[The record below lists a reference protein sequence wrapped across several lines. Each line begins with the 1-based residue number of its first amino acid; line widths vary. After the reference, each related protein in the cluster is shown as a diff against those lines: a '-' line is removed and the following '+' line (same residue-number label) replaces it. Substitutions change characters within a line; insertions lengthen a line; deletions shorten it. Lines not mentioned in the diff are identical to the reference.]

1 MAAIKPT
8 RHELPGVLIYCVALT
23 AGVLAALAVQIW
35 FTSAGY
41 DPVAVWQDLFASKRL
56 QLRAAGPWWA
66 MAGAAFIA
74 SGATAAALSRL
85 PLPWRRRRVIR
96 WILAT
101 LLVFALA
108 HIGHSAPGPTSTHA
122 GTQVAV
128 SIAALL
134 VAAAMALVGAY
145 LTRR

>member
-1 MAAIKPT
+1 
-8 RHELPGVLIYCVALT
+8 
-23 AGVLAALAVQIW
+23 
-35 FTSAGY
+35 
-41 DPVAVWQDLFASKRL
+41 
-56 QLRAAGPWWA
+56 

-85 PLPWRRRRVIR
+85 PLPWRRRRSYT

-108 HIGHSAPGPTSTHA
+108 HIGHSAPGSTTAHA

-128 SIAALL
+128 SIAALF
-134 VAAAMALVGAY
+134 VAAAMAIVGAY
-145 LTRR
+145 LTRRRPPFATNRQHRTLAAPNGAIFEKVSKIFLILLEPLTPPQRLRVRPGCDRLRPH